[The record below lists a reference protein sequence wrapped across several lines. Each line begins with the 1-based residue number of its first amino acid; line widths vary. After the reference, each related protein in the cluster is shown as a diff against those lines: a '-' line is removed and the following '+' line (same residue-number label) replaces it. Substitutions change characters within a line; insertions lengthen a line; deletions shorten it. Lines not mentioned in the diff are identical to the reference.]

1 MKQTTKNLIRG
12 VGVAAAMAFPAGSL
26 AVGISKAFGQPLLD
40 EGKPKVV
47 AQLSVPSKPEN
58 REQSKRAGSLIVH
71 SDGQLRINPET
82 PQEQPKGEV
91 TDRLRFVVTIFAIL
105 AILGCTATAYIR
117 YALFRPIH
125 GRFAVKHKP
134 AKPEGVQPDG
144 EQNKGDSQ

>member
-82 PQEQPKGEV
+82 PQEQPKGHFTNPV
-91 TDRLRFVVTIFAIL
+91 TLAVCVGVFA
-105 AILGCTATAYIR
+105 AILGGMAAYIR
-117 YALFRPIH
+117 YSVFHPTRGLL
-125 GRFAVKHKP
+125 AVKHKA